1 MIDEKTNPVPWS
13 LLVSGLDD
21 AREHLEKLVGEMAAK
36 GSIEEEELRVALGH
50 VYAHLNRAWH
60 TRDRIDEV
68 AEKDWVQLGRFPT
81 DVDPVG

>member
-1 MIDEKTNPVPWS
+1 MIDQNTNPVPWS

-21 AREHLEKLVGEMAAK
+21 AREHLEKLVDDMAAK

-50 VYAHLNRAWH
+50 IYAHLNRAWH
-60 TRDRIDEV
+60 TRDRTADV
-68 AEKDWVQLGRFPT
+68 AETDWVQISRFPT